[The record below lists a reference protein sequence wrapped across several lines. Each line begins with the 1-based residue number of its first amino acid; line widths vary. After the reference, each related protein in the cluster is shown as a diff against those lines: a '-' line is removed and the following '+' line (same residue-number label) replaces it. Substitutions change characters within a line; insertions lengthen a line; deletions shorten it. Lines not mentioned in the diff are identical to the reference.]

1 MLWLPFLLFGVATQV
16 VRTIVVK
23 KVGHK
28 INPVFATF
36 GRFSFM
42 PLWSGVFLLIYGGLV
57 KDNLFYLYS
66 IGAGSLF
73 ALGQYFYFESV
84 IKNNLSLSLAFFKTS
99 VILVMILEIL
109 FLKESFVWTQVAGV
123 ILVVA
128 SVIYITISKD
138 KNLKILETLK
148 KFEYKSIGLGC
159 VLQATASILQR
170 KSVLLSTPATT
181 TFVNNIASALTLF
194 LVLVIMN
201 MRSKNMINIAS
212 ETRANLKDFFIL
224 GFMGFITVFA
234 FNFATQ
240 YIPVTVASA
249 ITQLE
254 IPLTLLYA
262 YFFLG
267 EKDLIKHNILAILT
281 LIVGIVMVVW
291 R

>member
-1 MLWLPFLLFGVATQV
+1 
-16 VRTIVVK
+16 
-23 KVGHK
+23 
-28 INPVFATF
+28 
-36 GRFSFM
+36 
-42 PLWSGVFLLIYGGLV
+42 
-57 KDNLFYLYS
+57 
-66 IGAGSLF
+66 
-73 ALGQYFYFESV
+73 
-84 IKNNLSLSLAFFKTS
+84 LSLAFFKTS
-99 VILVMILEIL
+99 VILVMILEII

-123 ILVVA
+123 LLVVA

-159 VLQATASILQR
+159 ILQATASILQR
-170 KSVLLSTPATT
+170 KSVLLSSPANT
-181 TFVNNIASALTLF
+181 TFVNNIASALTLL
-194 LVLVIMN
+194 LVLVLMN
-201 MRSKNMINIAS
+201 MGSKNKINIAS
-212 ETRANLKDFFIL
+212 ETRAHLKDFFIL

-267 EKDLIKHNILAILT
+267 EKDLIKRNILPILA
-281 LIVGIVMVVW
+281 LVIGIVMVVW

>member
-1 MLWLPFLLFGVATQV
+1 MIYTKYIISLPYKPT
-16 VRTIVVK
+16 
-23 KVGHK
+23 
-28 INPVFATF
+28 PVNKTDQ
-36 GRFSFM
+36 
-42 PLWSGVFLLIYGGLV
+42 L
-57 KDNLFYLYS
+57 YLY
-66 IGAGSLF
+66 F
-73 ALGQYFYFESV
+73 FPCCP
-84 IKNNLSLSLAFFKTS
+84 FFKTS

-123 ILVVA
+123 LLVVT

-170 KSVLLSTPATT
+170 KSVLLSSPATT
-181 TFVNNIASALTLF
+181 TFVNNIASALTLL

-201 MRSKNMINIAS
+201 WKSKQKINIAG
-212 ETRANLKDFFIL
+212 ETHAHLKDFFIL

-234 FNFATQ
+234 FNYATQ

-267 EKDLIKHNILAILT
+267 EKDLIKRNILPILA
-281 LIVGIVMVVW
+281 LVVGIVMVVW
-291 R
+291 K